1 MVYETKY
8 YNILGVAPNAS
19 QDEMRKGFRKLAM
32 IYHPDRNPAGAQK
45 FAEISTV
52 YDVLSDETLRQIY
65 DLTGE
70 KGISQFTNAQSCCGG
85 CSGELG
91 HCGGGGYDDSDE
103 EDYDDS
109 DEEDYDSDED
119 EEHEDGREPGEVV
132 APKPTTGAEEKT
144 PEVPP
149 TANEHNSMKKAIS
162 GEEYLKR
169 QMTLRQMQDKGM
181 TNQAGMM
188 GVMGFSGVNN
198 MAMAGVMSQM
208 AGHSHAHGAAGHS
221 HAHGAAGHSHD
232 HGAAG
237 HSHSHGPGHSHS
249 HDHGA
254 AGHSHSHGPGHS
266 HSHGPSH
273 SHPNP
278 LLNNSKSQGNGTMAP
293 PSAPG
298 LTITAVPKTQV
309 ANKGRRKIF
318 FPLLFDQLMKFV

>member
-221 HAHGAAGHSHD
+221 H
-232 HGAAG
+232 
-237 HSHSHGPGHSHS
+237 
-249 HDHGA
+249 
-254 AGHSHSHGPGHS
+254 SHGPGHS